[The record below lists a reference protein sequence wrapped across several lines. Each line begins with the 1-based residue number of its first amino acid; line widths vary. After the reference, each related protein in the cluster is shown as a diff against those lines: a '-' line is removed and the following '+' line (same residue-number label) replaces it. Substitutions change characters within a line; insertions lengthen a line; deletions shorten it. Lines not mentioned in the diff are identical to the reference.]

1 MVGLAC
7 WDSATTRLVVGRGEL
22 VLPARGLVRR
32 PVERVVVNEL
42 ESVTVRRD
50 RDKEE
55 VDLRRKDGHV
65 VRVPLGDLM
74 RAAMPEME
82 EVLMERGV
90 VVGR

>member
-1 MVGLAC
+1 
-7 WDSATTRLVVGRGEL
+7 
-22 VLPARGLVRR
+22 
-32 PVERVVVNEL
+32 
-42 ESVTVRRD
+42 VRRD